1 MVWAMTM
8 SYNILGRT
16 ILVADGETER
26 MADAKRRLAVI
37 LSADV
42 AGYSRLMGADERA
55 TMDTLVAYRDVFR
68 RHIANRDGRV
78 VDTAGDSVLALF
90 DSIVEAVQCAVD
102 VQGEL
107 EVCNAD
113 LPEDRR
119 MYFRVGV
126 NLGDILEQDDGTIYG
141 NGVNVAARLES
152 LAEPGGIWLSGSAHE
167 QVEGKTNR
175 SFEDVGTHA
184 VKNIA
189 RPVRAFRVTGG
200 ETSSATAPARLRPS
214 SGRPS
219 IAVLPFD
226 NLSGDREQEY
236 FADGMAEDLI
246 TALSRI
252 RWLFV
257 IARNSTFTY
266 RGQAVDVKRVG
277 QELGVRYVLEG
288 SVRKGGDRVRIT
300 AQLIEAT
307 TGNHIWAKRY
317 DRKLADIFEIQDE
330 LTEAIAGEIEPELAE
345 VERERAHREPPENLS
360 AWDCYQRGLWHLWQL
375 AAGENAEAQR
385 LLQQAADIDPG
396 FAPAFA
402 GIAYSHFIDAV
413 LGFRDTVSEDL
424 EKARQAA
431 LRAVA
436 IDVKDATAHCV
447 LGRVDTALGDH
458 SSAIAELETAID
470 INPSFALAHY
480 GLALCLLLT
489 GHPEAAIREFELAEQ
504 LSPHDPYLSLFQAV
518 RAAAHSALGQ
528 FQQAEEYARR
538 ACRHPR
544 ASFWA
549 YAHLAGALAG
559 QGKSEEARA
568 AVSTLLEIQPDF
580 SPTFFQ
586 RVWPNTDRT
595 FRAGYF
601 DLLREAGL
609 DIPDEPAAAD

>member
-1 MVWAMTM
+1 
-8 SYNILGRT
+8 
-16 ILVADGETER
+16 
-26 MADAKRRLAVI
+26 MADAKRRLAGI

-42 AGYSRLMGADERA
+42 AGYSRLMGDDERA
-55 TMDTLVAYRDVFR
+55 TMETLNAYRDVFR
-68 RHIANRDGRV
+68 RHVSEHDGRV
-78 VDTAGDSVLALF
+78 VDTSGDSVLALF
-90 DSIVEAVQCAVD
+90 DSIVEALQCAVD

-107 EVCNAD
+107 EGHNAD

-119 MYFRVGV
+119 MRFRIGI
-126 NLGDILEQDDGTIYG
+126 NLGDIFERDDGTVYG
-141 NGVNVAARLES
+141 NSVNVAARLES

-189 RPVRAFRVTGG
+189 RPVGAFRVTGR
-200 ETSSATAPARLRPS
+200 EAPAVTAPKKPLTSP
-214 SGRPS
+214 GRPS

-226 NLSGDREQEY
+226 NLSGDPEQEY

-266 RGQAVDVKRVG
+266 KGQAVDVKRVG
-277 QELGVRYVLEG
+277 QEMGVRYVLEG

-300 AQLIEAT
+300 AQLIDAT

-317 DRKLADIFEIQDE
+317 DRKLADIFAIQDE

-345 VERERAHREPPENLS
+345 VERERAHRRPPDSLN
-360 AWDCYQRGLWHLWQL
+360 AWDCYQRGLWHMWQL
-375 AAGENAEAQR
+375 TGDENAEAQR
-385 LLQQAADIDPG
+385 LLQRAADIDPG

-402 GIAYSHFIDAV
+402 GLAYSHYLDVA
-413 LGFRDTVSEDL
+413 LAFRDTVSEDL

-436 IDVKDATAHCV
+436 IDVRDATAHCT
-447 LGRVDTALGDH
+447 LGRVYTALGDY
-458 SSAIAELETAID
+458 SSAVAELEAAID
-470 INPSFALAHY
+470 LNPSFALAHY
-480 GLALCLLLT
+480 GLAVCLMFT
-489 GHPEAAIREFELAEQ
+489 GRSEAAIPEYELAEQ
-504 LSPHDPYLSLFQAV
+504 LSPHDPYLPLFQAI
-518 RAAAHSALGQ
+518 RAGAHSVLGQ

-538 ACRHPR
+538 ASRHPR

-549 YAHLAGALAG
+549 YANLAAALAG
-559 QGKSEEARA
+559 QGKSEQARA
-568 AVSTLLEIQPDF
+568 ALNTLLEMQPDF
-580 SPTFFQ
+580 SLEFFE
-586 RVWPNTDRT
+586 RLWPNTDPT
-595 FRAGYF
+595 FLAAYF

-609 DIPDEPAAAD
+609 DMPDEPAGDG

>member
-1 MVWAMTM
+1 
-8 SYNILGRT
+8 
-16 ILVADGETER
+16 

-42 AGYSRLMGADERA
+42 AGYSRLMGDDERA
-55 TMDTLVAYRDVFR
+55 TMDTLNAYRDVFR
-68 RHIANRDGRV
+68 RHISDRDGRV

-90 DSIVEAVQCAVD
+90 NSIVEAVQCAVD
-102 VQGEL
+102 VQGEIAT
-107 EVCNAD
+107 CNAG
-113 LPEDRR
+113 LPENRR
-119 MYFRVGV
+119 MHFRVGV
-126 NLGDILEQDDGTIYG
+126 TLGDILEQDDGTIYG

-167 QVEGKTNR
+167 QVEGKTNH
-175 SFEDVGTHA
+175 SFEDVGTHP

-189 RPVRAFRVTGG
+189 RPVRAFRVMGL
-200 ETSSATAPARLRPS
+200 ETSDVPAPEKPHASPS
-214 SGRPS
+214 RPS

-226 NLSGDREQEY
+226 NLSGDSEQEY

-266 RGQAVDVKRVG
+266 KGRAVDVKRVG
-277 QELGVRYVLEG
+277 QEMGARYVLEG

-317 DRKLADIFEIQDE
+317 DRKLADIFAIQDE
-330 LTEAIAGEIEPELAE
+330 LTEAIVGEIEPELAE
-345 VERERAHREPPENLS
+345 VERERAYREPPESLN
-360 AWDCYQRGLWHLWQL
+360 AWDCYQRGLWHMWQL
-375 AAGENAEAQR
+375 AAEDNAEAQR
-385 LLQQAADIDPG
+385 LLQRAANIDPG

-402 GIAYSHFIDAV
+402 GLAYSHFLKVV
-413 LGFRDTVSEDL
+413 LVFSDTVSEDL

-458 SSAIAELETAID
+458 SSAVAELETAID
-470 INPSFALAHY
+470 LNPSFALAHY
-480 GLALCLLLT
+480 GLALCLLFT
-489 GHPEAAIREFELAEQ
+489 GRPEAAIPEFMLAEQ
-504 LSPHDPYLSLFQAV
+504 LSPHDPYLPVFRAV
-518 RAAAHSALGQ
+518 RAGAHCVLGQ
-528 FQQAEEYARR
+528 FQQAEECARR
-538 ACRHPR
+538 ASRHPR

-549 YAHLAGALAG
+549 YANLAGALAG
-559 QGKSEEARA
+559 QGRSEEARA
-568 AVSTLLEIQPDF
+568 AVSTLLEMQPDF
-580 SPTFFQ
+580 SPEFFE

-595 FRAGYF
+595 FFAAYF
-601 DLLREAGL
+601 NLLREAGL
-609 DIPDEPAAAD
+609 DIPGEAAAAG